1 MKAGDGDTRANVIR
15 RYRRETALTERRM
28 VLSSESVRIR
38 HPQNKLHHRK
48 FDQLFQA
55 LVREGKKGGE
65 KEKEIVKNIKSYP
78 DRPREKLHHGNFNN
92 IVPMATGREKG
103 KEKEEKEKEIMKNIT
118 KTDKNESKTDAET
131 IGDEP
136 VSFYLHHNTNHPLR
150 DNSLTDTTKNATDLV
165 KMTRLTSL
173 NLHIPVLMAFFFLLF
188 LASFTF
194 LYSCYVCMC
203 YLKRKKERE
212 KEPPFTILRV

>member
-1 MKAGDGDTRANVIR
+1 MEEGYGNTRANVIR

-28 VLSSESVRIR
+28 VLSSESVHIR

-65 KEKEIVKNIKSYP
+65 TEKEIVKNIKSYP

-92 IVPMATGREKG
+92 IVPMATGREK
-103 KEKEEKEKEIMKNIT
+103 EKEKEIMKYIT
-118 KTDKNESKTDAET
+118 KTDNNESKTNAET
-131 IGDEP
+131 IGNEP
-136 VSFYLHHNTNHPLR
+136 VSFYLHHNTIHPHR
-150 DNSLTDTTKNATDLV
+150 DDNLTDTTKNATELV

-194 LYSCYVCMC
+194 LYSCFVCMC